1 MRAAAGSAMLLF
13 AGATIVAAVAA
24 VDAVAFSPAAAY
36 GRPAAGGGAPQAAA
50 ARSAPEAAAQASP
63 GAAAQGLTRTSCT
76 ACHLDEELWE
86 PEEIAVVAGFRDDV
100 HAAVGLSCHDCHG
113 GNPDPALAEDYLAAM
128 DDGFAPNPYRGPPER
143 AGVPAF
149 CGTCHS
155 DATYMRRFAPSLR
168 IDQEAEYRT
177 SRHGQLLAEGDTNV
191 ATCIDCHGT
200 HGIRRPANPAS
211 GVYPTRVAETCSGC
225 HADVERMA
233 GYTLVN
239 GAPLPIDQYARWRE
253 SVHAAAMFERE
264 DLSAPTCND
273 CHGNHGA
280 SPPGLDSV
288 AFVCG
293 QCHGR
298 EAEIFRASPKRA
310 GFEDHNQYLLDAEG
324 EGCIA
329 CHDPPEPA
337 ASLSGFNSFGECAAC
352 HGNHGVVRPTLS
364 FLSPLPDTPCAFCHA
379 AGDGDDARFRAPEE
393 DMLLFLEVRDGLRAE
408 AAELGLEGTERFDW
422 LVDRAETLPYH
433 TVPAAPDAEPR
444 RRPEFD
450 TLYTKFRIGKTSYTF
465 EDPVSGQ
472 VTRSPILRCAS
483 CHADP
488 GTLGD
493 DAVGIRVAG
502 ELLNG
507 MRDLTARVASA
518 ERTLLAARRGG
529 VEIGGTGLEV
539 ERAVDAQISLEV
551 LLHGF
556 NAAPDSEFAA
566 VHAEGMAHAEAAI
579 AAGQAARAELSYRRQ
594 GLVIASILIVMVLIG
609 LALKIR
615 EVSGREAGP

>member
-1 MRAAAGSAMLLF
+1 VSSA
-13 AGATIVAAVAA
+13 
-24 VDAVAFSPAAAY
+24 
-36 GRPAAGGGAPQAAA
+36 
-50 ARSAPEAAAQASP
+50 AAAQALQP
-63 GAAAQGLTRTSCT
+63 TSCT
-76 ACHLDEELWE
+76 GCHLDEELWE

-128 DDGFAPNPYRGPPER
+128 DDEFAPNPYRGPPER
-143 AGVPAF
+143 SEVPAF

-155 DATYMRRFAPSLR
+155 DATFMRRFAPSLR

-177 SRHGQLLAEGDTNV
+177 SRHGQLLAQGDTNV

-211 GVYPTRVAETCSGC
+211 AVYPTRVAETCSGC

-233 GYTLVN
+233 GYTRAN
-239 GAPLPIDQYARWRE
+239 GTPLPIDQYARWRE

-298 EAEIFRASPKRA
+298 EADIFRASPKRA

-337 ASLSGFNSFGECAAC
+337 ASLSGFDSFGECAAC

-379 AGDGDDARFRAPEE
+379 AGDGDDVRFAAAEE
-393 DMLLFLEVRDGLRAE
+393 DMMLFFEVRDGLRAE

-502 ELLNG
+502 ELLNS

-594 GLVIASILIVMVLIG
+594 GLMVALILIVMVLIG